1 MGGSRAR
8 PARRVRSPVQPWAAL
23 VAARAHDTAT
33 RVPFAVADAA
43 GHALPVG
50 AVARAHLG
58 ALRRWPRWLAPHDDG
73 VTLVAP
79 PPARAEALATIN
91 DALRADGLIVA
102 WRDEPFALL
111 DLHGRALGVAMER
124 AATRFWG
131 TLTLGAHCNGYVADA
146 HGRPARLWIAR
157 RSPTKATDPNRLDN
171 LIGGGVPAGQSPRD
185 TVLREGWE
193 EAGLQPAQM
202 QALQPG
208 RVLRLLRDIPEGL
221 QREWIHVYDLALPH
235 DATPRNQ
242 DGEVAALQLHDV
254 ADALA
259 LAAGTEM
266 TVDAALVTLDFALR
280 HRLLDADRAAAL
292 ADAAAG
298 LFHDGVT

>member
-1 MGGSRAR
+1 MNAPSILQW
-8 PARRVRSPVQPWAAL
+8 PALA
-23 VAARAHDTAT
+23 AARAHDAVP
-33 RVPFAVADAA
+33 RVPFFVAHAA
-43 GHALPVG
+43 AAPVHAG

-58 ALRRWPRWLAPHDDG
+58 PLHRWPHWLTLHDTG
-73 VTLVAP
+73 VTLHAAP
-79 PPARAEALATIN
+79 AERAEALLTIN

-102 WRDEPFALL
+102 WRDELFPLF
-111 DLHGRALGVAMER
+111 DTKGRALGVSMER

-131 TLTLGAHCNGYVADA
+131 TLTLGAHCNGYIADA
-146 HGRPARLWIAR
+146 RGRPAQMWIAR

-193 EAGLQPAQM
+193 EAGLQPRQM
-202 QALQPG
+202 QGLQRG

-221 QREWIHVYDLALPH
+221 QREWIHVYDLALP
-235 DATPRNQ
+235 AGLTPCNQ
-242 DGEVAALQLHDV
+242 DGEVAELALHGM

-259 LAAGTEM
+259 LAASGEM

-280 HRLLDADRAAAL
+280 RHLLDDAAHATL
-292 ADAAAG
+292 AEAAAG
-298 LFHDGVT
+298 LFAGDSA